1 MQVEEY
7 KKIIAGAV
15 GNEIEAYE
23 FYQGVSEKVDNGSL
37 KAIFK
42 ELANEENKHKASL
55 EGFLSNLKPMHFDVK
70 KDYKI
75 SETVE
80 KPRLSVDMKPS
91 DAIALAMKNEEEAM
105 NMYTELANCSS
116 DQEQKKVFQALAK
129 MEQGHKAKLEDTF
142 SSMAFPEAW

>member
-1 MQVEEY
+1 MQAEEY

-15 GNEIEAYE
+15 ANEIEAYE
-23 FYQGVSEKVDNGSL
+23 FYQGVSEKVEDGSM

-42 ELANEENKHKASL
+42 ELANEEKKHKNSL
-55 EGFLSNLKPMHFDVK
+55 EGFLSNLKPMRFDAK

-116 DQEQKKVFQALAK
+116 DQKQKEVFQALAR
-129 MEQGHKAKLEDTF
+129 MEQGHKARLEDMYTG
-142 SSMAFPEAW
+142 MAFPEAW

>member
-1 MQVEEY
+1 MQAEKY
-7 KKIIAGAV
+7 KGIISIAV

-23 FYQGVSEKVDNGSL
+23 FYQGVSEKVENSSL

-42 ELANEENKHKASL
+42 ELANEELKHKTLL
-55 EGFLSNLKPMHFDVK
+55 EGFLTNLRPMHFDVN

-80 KPRLSVDMKPS
+80 KPRLSVDMKPA

-105 NMYTELANCSS
+105 KMYTELANSSS
-116 DQEQKKVFQALAK
+116 DQEQKEAFLALAK
-129 MEQGHKAKLEDTF
+129 MEQGHKTRLEDTF
-142 SSMAFPEAW
+142 TNMAFPEAW

>member
-1 MQVEEY
+1 MQAEEY

-15 GNEIEAYE
+15 ANEIEAYE
-23 FYQGVSEKVDNGSL
+23 FYQGVSEKVEDGSL
-37 KAIFK
+37 KATFK
-42 ELANEENKHKASL
+42 ELGNEEKKHKTSL
-55 EGFLSNLKPMHFDVK
+55 EGFLSSMKPMLFDAK

-116 DQEQKKVFQALAK
+116 DREQKKVFQALAK
-129 MEQGHKAKLEDTF
+129 MEQGHKARLEDTF
-142 SSMAFPEAW
+142 TSMAFPEAW